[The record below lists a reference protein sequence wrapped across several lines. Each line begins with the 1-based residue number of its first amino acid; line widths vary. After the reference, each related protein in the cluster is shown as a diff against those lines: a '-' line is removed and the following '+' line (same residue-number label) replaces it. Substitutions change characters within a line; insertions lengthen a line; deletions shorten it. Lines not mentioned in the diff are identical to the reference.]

1 MSRRAEDKEDS
12 FKLSDKTNVGL
23 PLRNLI
29 GLASAVAIGTWAWFG
44 LQEKLN
50 QHDMRI
56 QLMRAEVDSNS
67 EFSQQLQRGEISTA
81 SSQEMYLLLEHTS
94 RQLSTLEKSVAD
106 GKAVSI
112 NKQQELTLKFLGDRV
127 NTLED
132 KIENLRDKLAEMKA
146 NGNGVH

>member
-1 MSRRAEDKEDS
+1 MEAEKPVN
-12 FKLSDKTNVGL
+12 FSDRTQVGL

-67 EFSQQLQRGEISTA
+67 QFTEQLSRGEISTQA
-81 SSQEMYLLLEHTS
+81 SQEMYLLLEHTS
-94 RQLSTLEKSVAD
+94 RQVQAVELSISE
-106 GKAVSI
+106 GKAVSV
-112 NKQQELTLKFLGDRV
+112 NKQQELTINFLSTRV
-127 NTLED
+127 DSLEA
-132 KIENLRDKLAEMKA
+132 KLEMLRDKFAEMKS
-146 NGNGVH
+146 NGYGNGEH

>member
-1 MSRRAEDKEDS
+1 
-12 FKLSDKTNVGL
+12 
-23 PLRNLI
+23 
-29 GLASAVAIGTWAWFG
+29 
-44 LQEKLN
+44 
-50 QHDMRI
+50 MRI

-94 RQLSTLEKSVAD
+94 RQLGALEKSVAE

-127 NTLED
+127 NTLET

>member
-1 MSRRAEDKEDS
+1 MEADKPVS
-12 FKLSDKTNVGL
+12 ISDRTSVGL

-29 GLASAVAIGTWAWFG
+29 GLASAVAVGTWAWFG

-67 EFSQQLQRGEISTA
+67 DFSQQLQRGEISTA

-94 RQLSTLEKSVAD
+94 RQLSALEKAVAE

-127 NTLED
+127 NTLEA
-132 KIENLRDKLAEMKA
+132 KLEMLRDKLAEMKA
-146 NGNGVH
+146 NGNGAH

>member
-1 MSRRAEDKEDS
+1 MNDEGTV
-12 FKLSDKTNVGL
+12 KLSDKTNVGL

-94 RQLSTLEKSVAD
+94 RQLSALEMSVAD

-112 NKQQELTLKFLGDRV
+112 NKQQELTLKFLGDRAQMYREV
-127 NTLED
+127 
-132 KIENLRDKLAEMKA
+132 IVY
-146 NGNGVH
+146 GSIIFV